1 MKQAILSVLFSVL
14 ALSCFAQKTRTYL
27 IVHGAFGGGY
37 AWQKVDSLLTAKG
50 NKVYRPTLT
59 GLGERYHLASPNINL
74 STHVADIVNVILF
87 ENLHDIVL
95 VGHSYGGMVITG
107 VADSLP
113 ERIAEVVYLDAHIA
127 EDRKSAFD
135 LRVGGSDLLQYEKG
149 GMLSPPFVTHSG
161 SFPHNVPQSTAT
173 LTERRPLKNPHPRQ
187 GTYILTVD
195 DPQKP
200 EADAFFKYEQVAKDL
215 GWGTFRLVADHN
227 PQVSRPEALVALLVK

>member
-1 MKQAILSVLFSVL
+1 MRKTFLSAIILFISF
-14 ALSCFAQKTRTYL
+14 SCIAQSKIYV

-37 AWQKVDSLLTAKG
+37 AWQAVDLLLSARG
-50 NKVYRPTLT
+50 HKVYRPTLT
-59 GLGERYHLASPNINL
+59 GLGERYHLASPGINL

-113 ERIAEVVYLDAHIA
+113 DRIAQIVYFDAHIA

-135 LRVGGSDLLQYEKG
+135 LRVGGDDLLQYSKD
-149 GMLSPPFVTHSG
+149 GMLVLPSMKNSA
-161 SFPHNVPQSTAT
+161 SFPHNVPQSVAT
-173 LTERRPLKNPHPRQ
+173 LSERRPLRHPHPKN
-187 GTYILTVD
+187 GKYILTVD

-200 EADAFFKYEQVAKDL
+200 EVDAFYQYEKVAKDL
-215 GWGTFRLVADHN
+215 GWQTYRMTADHN
-227 PQVSRPEALVALLVK
+227 PQNSKPKELVELLVK